1 MKTASTIQALRAQ
14 LEPIRR
20 AGKTIGLV
28 PTMGALHE
36 GHLSLVRTAKT
47 QADVAV
53 VSLFVNPLQFGPKE
67 DLAKYPRNL
76 ERDRD
81 LLESEGADYLFA
93 PAVEEMYPPGAVTY
107 VTVEELSNR
116 LDGLSRPSHFRGVTT
131 VVAKLFHI
139 VEPTR
144 AFFGQKDA
152 AQVAVLRRMVRDLN
166 FPLEIIVCP
175 IVREPDGL
183 ALSSRNIYLNPT
195 ERQQALILSR
205 TIAHV
210 REAFEQGERNVARM
224 IAAGQGTFA
233 TEPAARL
240 DYLSIVDPDSL
251 APVEAV
257 NRPALLAI
265 AAWIGTTRL
274 IDNTIL
280 DPH

>member
-47 QADVAV
+47 QTDVAV

-93 PAVEEMYPPGAVTY
+93 PAIEEMYPPGAVTY

-116 LDGLSRPSHFRGVTT
+116 LDGLSRPGHFRGVAT

-166 FPLEIIVCP
+166 FALEIVVCP

-205 TIAHV
+205 TISHI

-240 DYLSIVDPDSL
+240 DYLSIVDPESL

>member
-205 TIAHV
+205 TISHI

-224 IAAGQGTFA
+224 PDRAGS
-233 TEPAARL
+233 PASR
-240 DYLSIVDPDSL
+240 
-251 APVEAV
+251 
-257 NRPALLAI
+257 RPAKSGCGQRWVLT
-265 AAWIGTTRL
+265 GTPWASAR
-274 IDNTIL
+274 
-280 DPH
+280 P

>member
-240 DYLSIVDPDSL
+240 DYLSIVDPESL

>member
-81 LLESEGADYLFA
+81 LLESEGAAYLFA
-93 PAVEEMYPPGAVTY
+93 PAIEEMYPPGAVTY

-205 TIAHV
+205 TISHI

>member
-1 MKTASTIQALRAQ
+1 
-14 LEPIRR
+14 
-20 AGKTIGLV
+20 
-28 PTMGALHE
+28 
-36 GHLSLVRTAKT
+36 
-47 QADVAV
+47 
-53 VSLFVNPLQFGPKE
+53 
-67 DLAKYPRNL
+67 
-76 ERDRD
+76 
-81 LLESEGADYLFA
+81 
-93 PAVEEMYPPGAVTY
+93 MYPPGAVTY

-116 LDGLSRPSHFRGVTT
+116 LDGLSRPGHFRGVAT

-166 FPLEIIVCP
+166 FALEIVVCP

-205 TIAHV
+205 TISHI

-240 DYLSIVDPDSL
+240 DYLSIVDPESL

>member
-116 LDGLSRPSHFRGVTT
+116 LDGLSRPGHFRGVAT

>member
-166 FPLEIIVCP
+166 FTLEIIVCP